1 MTPVHQLMLAVQP
14 YIAEALKVDQV
25 PDPTPRDVEAVEKQ
39 LQLLCTM
46 LGIKSSDQAVL
57 TLLDLSYGG
66 HLPNIAP
73 QFPREAAEDAITKV
87 RCRHPDLWEAA
98 AKQLGLAA

>member
-39 LQLLCTM
+39 LPLLCTM
-46 LGIKSSDQAVL
+46 LGIKSSDEAVL
-57 TLLDLSYGG
+57 TLLDLAYGNK
-66 HLPNIAP
+66 LPGISP

-87 RCRHPDLWEAA
+87 RCRKPDLWKAA
-98 AKQLGLAA
+98 AQQIGLAA